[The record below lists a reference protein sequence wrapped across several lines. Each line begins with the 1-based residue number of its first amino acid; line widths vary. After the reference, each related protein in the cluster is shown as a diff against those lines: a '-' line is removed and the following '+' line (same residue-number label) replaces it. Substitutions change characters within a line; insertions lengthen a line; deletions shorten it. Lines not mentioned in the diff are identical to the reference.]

1 MKSFLLA
8 IAAWIIHIYAQDVT
22 EDFWY
27 ALIDNSD
34 LSVSWQRYSLFTMG
48 YDFNLK
54 KVIDTLPDEVKD
66 DQN

>member
-27 ALIDNSD
+27 ALSYDSH
-34 LSVSWQRYSLFTMG
+34 LFVAWQQYSIFTLG
-48 YDFNLK
+48 YDFNLHK
-54 KVIDTLPDEVKD
+54 KVDTRPVEVKHD
-66 DQN
+66 PN